1 MFFKI
6 GVLRNFA
13 VFTGKH
19 LCWSLFLIKVQA
31 KPATLFKRD
40 FNTSAFL
47 WMWQNF
53 YKHLFFI
60 EHVRWYLSISSYLSK
75 IMWDGFYYK
84 GLHIWSEFVIYIL
97 LVETIPTSFYWL
109 TCRKQKL
116 VQSKALQQRLFVLML
131 GFWQCRQAF
140 VHYLMSLL
148 MIWKWT
154 RGYIYQVAAM
164 EFAFAATCSE
174 K

>member
-1 MFFKI
+1 MAK
-6 GVLRNFA
+6 
-13 VFTGKH
+13 
-19 LCWSLFLIKVQA
+19 FLQT
-31 KPATLFKRD
+31 P
-40 FNTSAFL
+40 
-47 WMWQNF
+47 
-53 YKHLFFI
+53 FFI

-154 RGYIYQVAAM
+154 RGYIYQVVAM
-164 EFAFAATCSE
+164 EFAFAATCSD
-174 K
+174 KIIDSKNFLYTGTNNWIYGFRDSAPVRKLYACC